1 MVPVPRNE
9 KKYLSI
15 LFNTPDCL
23 FNALLFAFINV
34 KSSLKIV
41 IFRIFSA
48 YFRHEKSSFRCL
60 NLVIDFAFV
69 KRRMLLDSF
78 ILQHAGVHLRRSCQ
92 LHDGI
97 VVCIHPLA
105 VLVMLHRL
113 VVVV

>member
-15 LFNTPDCL
+15 LFNTPNCL

-34 KSSLKIV
+34 KSPLKIV
-41 IFRIFSA
+41 IFRTFSA

-60 NLVIDFAFV
+60 NLIIYFALV
-69 KRRMLLDSF
+69 ECRMLLDSF
-78 ILQHAGVHLRRSCQ
+78 ILQHAGIYLRRSFQ
-92 LHDGI
+92 LHNGV